1 MVMTRANRIVVI
13 GLLVS
18 GWFIGTMLSLVADS
32 SSLSLTVNTVGT
44 LGAVITLLAVMH
56 GWPGALAWG
65 GIVLAAGIFIVGA
78 LTPHTTIWP
87 AGACWVFV
95 IAAGIVASYADT
107 ATDGAIEA
115 FAGMLA
121 VLPVV
126 PLALDD
132 SSIWVVAFLAAGAV
146 NVSIMF
152 GHRHRTAERRLDAT
166 RLEVRMT
173 ERTAMAR
180 ELHDV
185 IAHEVTGIV
194 VLAQAGIAA
203 HGDTDGTLS
212 RIERSGARALA
223 DIRAMVDTL
232 REPGDTPVPLAPS
245 ASGSALAEAF
255 GDLAQDGVEIAVDPA
270 ASGGDVPALVRLI
283 AHRVVTE
290 GLTNARRHAP
300 GSPVRVTVDRA
311 DSDLRVDVV
320 DDGAVDSAPPGPGP
334 GGGTGLIG
342 LAERAA
348 TVGGTVT
355 SGPDGPGWRLTARL
369 PIAGGA

>member
-1 MVMTRANRIVVI
+1 M
-13 GLLVS
+13 
-18 GWFIGTMLSLVADS
+18 
-32 SSLSLTVNTVGT
+32 
-44 LGAVITLLAVMH
+44 
-56 GWPGALAWG
+56 
-65 GIVLAAGIFIVGA
+65 
-78 LTPHTTIWP
+78 
-87 AGACWVFV
+87 FV

-203 HGDTDGTLS
+203 NGDTDGTLS